1 MNVHT
6 RSVPTDVAIV
16 GAGAAGLAAARSLR
30 EHGVDILLLEARGRV
45 GGRAYTLRTS
55 DGAFPIELGA
65 EFIHGK
71 APATMDLMRE
81 YGQQVVGT
89 DFSSGPD
96 IWDATDRVLQ
106 RVDVHGADTSVD
118 AFLNGVE
125 TPDAADARMLIEGFD
140 AAIASDASIIA
151 IAKEWRSDANDTQGR
166 PADGYGVLM
175 DRLAQHAGDRLWTHT
190 FVQQIQWSDE
200 SVLID
205 AVRGG
210 EPARVQ
216 AKHVI
221 VTLPIGVLR
230 EDGMRFVPA
239 LPPQKRQA
247 IDAIGMGPV
256 LKVLL
261 EFRAPF
267 WQRGFFP
274 APPGGVFPTVWSRT
288 PQPAPI
294 LAAWAGGDAVARLQ
308 TSVRDPIAAAIETC
322 ERLFPQTAVREQLV
336 NAHCHDWQ
344 RDPCA
349 RGAYSYLRVN
359 GGDARER
366 LAEPVGGVLYF
377 AGEATSP
384 DDAGTV
390 GGALESGYRAAAQ
403 VLAALGR

>member
-1 MNVHT
+1 
-6 RSVPTDVAIV
+6 
-16 GAGAAGLAAARSLR
+16 
-30 EHGVDILLLEARGRV
+30 
-45 GGRAYTLRTS
+45 
-55 DGAFPIELGA
+55 
-65 EFIHGK
+65 
-71 APATMDLMRE
+71 
-81 YGQQVVGT
+81 
-89 DFSSGPD
+89 
-96 IWDATDRVLQ
+96 
-106 RVDVHGADTSVD
+106 
-118 AFLNGVE
+118 
-125 TPDAADARMLIEGFD
+125 
-140 AAIASDASIIA
+140 
-151 IAKEWRSDANDTQGR
+151 
-166 PADGYGVLM
+166 
-175 DRLAQHAGDRLWTHT
+175 
-190 FVQQIQWSDE
+190 
-200 SVLID
+200 
-205 AVRGG
+205 
-210 EPARVQ
+210 
-216 AKHVI
+216 
-221 VTLPIGVLR
+221 
-230 EDGMRFVPA
+230 
-239 LPPQKRQA
+239 
-247 IDAIGMGPV
+247 MGPV

>member
-1 MNVHT
+1 MEV
-6 RSVPTDVAIV
+6 VVI
-16 GAGAAGLAAARSLR
+16 GAGAAGLAAMRMLR
-30 EHGVDILLLEARGRV
+30 ERGADVLLMEARGRV
-45 GGRAYTLRTS
+45 GGRAYTLRS
-55 DGAFPIELGA
+55 ADSSFPIELGA

-71 APATMDLMRE
+71 SPATMALMRE
-81 YGQQVVGT
+81 CGVQIAPT
-89 DFSSGPD
+89 DLSSGPD

-106 RVDVHGADTSVD
+106 RVDLQAADSSVD
-118 AFLNGVE
+118 AFLNSVG
-125 TPDAADARMLIEGFD
+125 TPDASDARMLIEGFD
-140 AAIASDASIIA
+140 AAITSDASVIA
-151 IAKEWRSDANDTQGR
+151 IAKEWRSGVNDTQGR

-175 DRLAQHAGDRLWTHT
+175 EHLAKDAGDRLWPHT
-190 FVQQIQWSDE
+190 FVQQIQWSDDGADI
-200 SVLID
+200 VAL
-205 AVRGG
+205 RGG
-210 EPARVQ
+210 ELARVQ
-216 AKHVI
+216 ARHVI

-230 EDGMRFVPA
+230 EDGVRFVPA

-377 AGEATSP
+377 AGEATSAG
-384 DDAGTV
+384 DAGTV